1 MTSLGDHLDRLDTLT
16 AEVVREQPPP
26 AQAGQILG
34 AWPPVADAAARALL
48 RIPTLNSDDTAGLF
62 RSLIDLAHQPTPV
75 GGGLAPMASIADAYL
90 GVRDRLDDQPV
101 ARGADV
107 HHAQILHS
115 RLTRPLNTLAEWT
128 SFYAA
133 PHQPRLQAAFDD
145 LARSTPSR
153 QLDTGTRYADLGAV
167 DLHADDPILRV
178 AARWATHVTASLQ
191 PERVSTSG
199 LRATLGDLNITT
211 ASAYY
216 LTKAVLLT
224 RHVDPGIG
232 TDAVA
237 ALWDAR
243 NEWRIQARQFPR
255 DLRLGDLISAE
266 RNRAAV
272 TLRDTLSHHF
282 HDGRGDWLPAGE
294 LTTRHTSDKLLLYA
308 RALTD
313 VSQRVGSRY
322 LDALRRLPN
331 LPVMRHDPTY
341 SPVFPVGT
349 DLAKVRR
356 DRWLPVAINDPELR
370 QLASRASLAAS
381 ETRRALD
388 AVRDTALDTG
398 PGSQTSTIGR
408 PSPTYSKEALVKVI
422 AALDAMIPAAHTN
435 RPINPGSRPAWAG
448 GTTPPESLPDSRA
461 HLAERPE
468 SSFSRNRT
476 ALGKGRAREPGL
488 A

>member
-1 MTSLGDHLDRLDTLT
+1 MTSLGDHLDQLDTLT

-26 AQAGQILG
+26 EQAGQILAG
-34 AWPPVADAAARALL
+34 WPGVADAAARALL

-62 RSLIDLAHQPTPV
+62 RSLIDLAHQPTPA
-75 GGGLAPMASIADAYL
+75 GGGLAPMASIADAYA

-133 PHQPRLQAAFDD
+133 PHQPSLQAAFDD
-145 LARSTPSR
+145 LARSTRSR
-153 QLDTGTRYADLGAV
+153 HLDTGTRYADLGAV
-167 DLHADDPILRV
+167 DLHADDPILRA
-178 AARWATHVTASLQ
+178 AARWATHVTATLQ

-211 ASAYY
+211 ATAYY

-224 RHVDPGIG
+224 RHVDPTIG

-266 RNRAAV
+266 RNHTAA

-282 HDGRGDWLPAGE
+282 HDARGDWLPAGE
-294 LTTRHTSDKLLLYA
+294 LTTRYTPQQVLLYA
-308 RALTD
+308 RALAEITD
-313 VSQRVGSRY
+313 GVGVHY
-322 LDALRRLPN
+322 LNALRHLPE
-331 LPVMRHDPTY
+331 LSAKRVDPTY
-341 SPVFPVGT
+341 RPVFPAGT
-349 DLAKVRR
+349 DLTKARR
-356 DRWLPVAINDPELR
+356 ERWLPIAANDHELR
-370 QLASRASLAAS
+370 QLATRATLAVS
-381 ETRRALD
+381 ETGRALD
-388 AVRDTALDTG
+388 TIRDTALTG
-398 PGSQTSTIGR
+398 TPGQGRAGTVGR
-408 PSPTYSKEALVKVI
+408 PTPTVTKEALTKVI
-422 AALDAMIPAAHTN
+422 ATLDAMIPTTHHKHGH
-435 RPINPGSRPAWAG
+435 INPGTRPAWANG
-448 GTTPPESLPDSRA
+448 NTPPESLPDVRTPALIQRESRVSPQSA
-461 HLAERPE
+461 PAR
-468 SSFSRNRT
+468 SSPNSFHV
-476 ALGKGRAREPGL
+476 
-488 A
+488 